1 MVRDG
6 EKGETEKKGQGQA
19 RGKLKLNPEW
29 TSIKVRQGEEER
41 RL

>member
-1 MVRDG
+1 MRDS

-19 RGKLKLNPEW
+19 RGKLKLNSEW